1 MYRHRRHASQR
12 RRTSAVQSGLAV
24 KLAIGKVI
32 ACWQHLFIG
41 KPTRNRIL
49 HQLELDACSTGFSR
63 NRILPAKAFNYQR
76 AGSLMQNPSK
86 RGRSGKWLWPRLRV
100 GFPLR
105 LFCQAYGCWLNR
117 YIQPAPAYEQITA
130 LESKATMNKMR
141 PLRVTSRFAG

>member
-76 AGSLMQNPSK
+76 AGSLMQNPIT
-86 RGRSGKWLWPRLRV
+86 RRV
-100 GFPLR
+100 S
-105 LFCQAYGCWLNR
+105 
-117 YIQPAPAYEQITA
+117 TA
-130 LESKATMNKMR
+130 LILPSVWVLAE
-141 PLRVTSRFAG
+141 

>member
-63 NRILPAKAFNYQR
+63 NRILPAKAGTTNGLR
-76 AGSLMQNPSK
+76 SLMQNPITL
-86 RGRSGKWLWPRLRV
+86 RGTNKVSASSGYQIARNFLLRV
-100 GFPLR
+100 GSPKNVG
-105 LFCQAYGCWLNR
+105 LFAN
-117 YIQPAPAYEQITA
+117 
-130 LESKATMNKMR
+130 
-141 PLRVTSRFAG
+141 VTSLEPQQAIGS

>member
-63 NRILPAKAFNYQR
+63 NRILPAKAGTTNGLR
-76 AGSLMQNPSK
+76 SLMQNPMT
-86 RGRSGKWLWPRLRV
+86 LRV
-100 GFPLR
+100 MMTHRNLDPPRFR
-105 LFCQAYGCWLNR
+105 
-117 YIQPAPAYEQITA
+117 
-130 LESKATMNKMR
+130 LESGIG
-141 PLRVTSRFAG
+141 LSV